1 MKQLFFLTGVFL
13 KNLFRQLS
21 IVFSS
26 VILPLVTLWATWW
39 VTADLP
45 MSFGLANSEETVA
58 RSMIDVHVVTGSLT
72 AMAITAGLFGF
83 IITEEHR
90 KINDR
95 LELTGYSPT
104 TISIAMF
111 LTLFVTLSFSIGLT
125 AFLANLL
132 ASPKDPY
139 GLTLAI
145 VLVSL
150 IYVSLGNLVATLL
163 PKVTEG
169 TLLLLITAF
178 IDLMV
183 LTNPMGGGV
192 YLESWTYY
200 LPGFWPVQVALEAAF
215 VGNASISTMVYPLV
229 YFVLAIGVILVVRNT
244 RSSMR
249 SERGLRLG
257 GS

>member
-1 MKQLFFLTGVFL
+1 M

-39 VTADLP
+39 VTADFP
-45 MSFGLANSEETVA
+45 MNFELANTEQNVA
-58 RSMIDVHVVTGSLT
+58 SSMVDVHVVTGSLT
-72 AMAITAGLFGF
+72 AMAITAGLFGY
-83 IITEEHR
+83 IITNEHR

-95 LELTGYSPT
+95 LELVGYSPT
-104 TISIAMF
+104 VISFAMF
-111 LTLFVTLSFSIGLT
+111 LTLFVTLSLSIALT
-125 AFLANLL
+125 AFFANVL
-132 ASPKDPY
+132 ASPKDSL

-150 IYVSLGNLVATLL
+150 IYVSLGNLVATIL

-200 LPGFWPVQVALEAAF
+200 LPGFWPVQVALEASF
-215 VGNASISTMVYPLV
+215 LGNASVGTMIYPLI
-229 YFVLAIGVILVVRNT
+229 YFVLTIVLILFVRNT
-244 RSSMR
+244 RSYVR
-249 SERGLRLG
+249 SVGSLRYG
-257 GS
+257 GN